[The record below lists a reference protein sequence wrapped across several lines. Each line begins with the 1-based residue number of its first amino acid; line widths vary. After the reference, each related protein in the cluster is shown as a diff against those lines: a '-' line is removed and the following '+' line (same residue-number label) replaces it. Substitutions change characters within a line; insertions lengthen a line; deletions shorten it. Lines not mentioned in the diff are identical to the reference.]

1 LKWVESWI
9 EGERWMNSPF
19 TDLDFERFIYRQGQL
34 LASRDFRDQGRMEAA
49 RRWMHNS
56 AMHNAWGV
64 AVGYEF
70 SSPEESQGDSQETI
84 WELTIQP
91 GIAYDCFGREL
102 ILPQTTSLSLSQS
115 DFPESDGLQKLILV
129 ASYREPGRQPAR
141 IHCVG
146 SASSVPFPSPLLRW
160 KPEGDLHYGLEVPI
174 LVATLTNNTLT
185 NNKTVSVRR
194 YAASQFHPQARP
206 RIASG
211 QTVPGQTAWRTWTVL
226 IENNGANSDDLGLE
240 VDIDTSDAGFQRTP
254 CYFAWLTW
262 PLSALFE
269 DSFSLE
275 MGSSLLPFTNLANE
289 KPDSF
294 TFRVFSSE
302 LLDADTGEETST
314 APMSVNI
321 ALLAAIRQPSANT
334 ENIVVLANRYRLT
347 VRWLG
352 IEGGSCE
359 NRLFCSSH

>member
-1 LKWVESWI
+1 
-9 EGERWMNSPF
+9 MNSPF
-19 TDLDFERFIYRQGQL
+19 TDLDFERFVYRQGQL

-70 SSPEESQGDSQETI
+70 SSPEESQGESQETS

-102 ILPQTTSLSLSQS
+102 ILPQPTSLSLSQS
-115 DFPESDGLQKLILV
+115 DFPESDGAQKLFLV

-146 SASSVPFPSPLLRW
+146 SASSIPFPSPLLRW
-160 KPEGDLHYGLEVPI
+160 KPEGDVHYGLEVPI
-174 LVATLTNNTLT
+174 LVATFTNDG
-185 NNKTVSVRR
+185 TVSVQR
-194 YAASQFHPQARP
+194 YAASQLRPQARP
-206 RIASG
+206 KIASG

-226 IENNGANSDDLGLE
+226 IENGRETPIRLGLE
-240 VDIDTSDAGFQRTP
+240 VDIDTSDAGFQHTP
-254 CYFAWLTW
+254 CYFAWLTGS
-262 PLSALFE
+262 LLALFE
-269 DSFSLE
+269 DTFSPE
-275 MGSSLLPFTNLANE
+275 MGSWLLPFTNLANE

-294 TFRVFSSE
+294 TFRVLSPE
-302 LLDADTGEETST
+302 LLDADTDEETST
-314 APMSVNI
+314 APMSVNM

-334 ENIVVLANRYRLT
+334 ENIDPVIANRYRLT
-347 VRWLG
+347 VCWLG
-352 IEGGSCE
+352 IEGGSRE
-359 NRLFCSSH
+359 NCLFCSPH

>member
-1 LKWVESWI
+1 
-9 EGERWMNSPF
+9 MNSPF

-70 SSPEESQGDSQETI
+70 SLPEDSEVEGEEERPSNI
-84 WELTIQP
+84 WEDGQPLTVQP

-102 ILPQTTSLSLSQS
+102 ILPKAVTYSRGDLPDSPAEQGV
-115 DFPESDGLQKLILV
+115 FNVFLV

-141 IHCVG
+141 IHCAG
-146 SASSVPFPSPLLRW
+146 SASSAAFPPPLLRW
-160 KPEGDLHYGLEVPI
+160 KLERDVHYGLEVPI
-174 LVATLTNNTLT
+174 LFVTFTENGPQ
-185 NNKTVSVRR
+185 VQR
-194 YAASQFHPQARP
+194 YAASQLHPQARP

-226 IENNGANSDDLGLE
+226 IENGEESLGLE

-262 PLSALFE
+262 PLFALLE
-269 DSFSLE
+269 DSSLPE
-275 MGSSLLPFTNLANE
+275 MDLQLSPFTNLANE

-302 LLDADTGEETST
+302 LLYADTGEKTST
-314 APMSVNI
+314 APMSVSM
-321 ALLAAIRQPSANT
+321 ALLAAIRQTSANV
-334 ENIVVLANRYRLT
+334 ENIDPVVANRYRLT

-359 NRLFCSSH
+359 NRLFCSPH